1 MVFATV
7 PAPPPA
13 RKSHRATSWPAPI
26 SAMVP
31 YQRGS
36 RLIRRAFCRVSA
48 AASIDGSF
56 PLGAG
61 TVRSVE
67 SVLRAMPGGAAST
80 TLVRAMST
88 TTEPTD
94 ATAARTYQ
102 VRTYGCQ
109 MNVHDSERLSGL
121 LEAAGYV
128 RAAEGAELPADVV
141 VLNTC

>member
-1 MVFATV
+1 MSYAEMVLATV
-7 PAPPPA
+7 PAAPPA
-13 RKSHRATSWPAPI
+13 RKNHRATSWPAPI

-31 YQRGS
+31 YHRGS

-56 PLGAG
+56 PLGAAPCGRRERTSAVPAG
-61 TVRSVE
+61 T
-67 SVLRAMPGGAAST
+67 AST
-80 TLVRAMST
+80 TLVRGMST
-88 TTEPTD
+88 LTEAVDT
-94 ATAARTYQ
+94 AAARTYQ

-128 RAAEGAELPADVV
+128 RAADDSGAAA
-141 VLNTC
+141 